1 MNSLRIADLSPRD
14 CGLRISFPEDI
25 GPDNPQSAIPWGQV
39 RNPQW
44 RQRSGTATSMSRQR
58 AASARKPGRAILA
71 AAAAVLSLALA
82 AQGQQRAPRIGYVY
96 PAGGRQGS
104 AFRVTIGGQFLD
116 GASTVIV
123 SGDGVQATV
132 IEHAKPL
139 GGAEFQLLRDKL
151 KDLMEKKLSANGSVV
166 ADRVLE
172 RLRAG
177 KGASDAKASSSR
189 DKAPA
194 TNKPAD
200 APAPQADKAAR
211 PGQASPAPAARPQAV
226 AAAPTTKP
234 TWTDADERMLAEVRK
249 KLMNGPNR
257 QGNPAITETVF
268 VEVKIAPDAAPGRRE
283 LRLTTALGLTN
294 PMVFCVGKLPEFS
307 ESSPPSTGQVNFL
320 GPRAAAQDAAGDA
333 EITLPAVANGQIMPG
348 DADRFRFKASK
359 GLRLVV
365 AAQARE
371 LIPYLADA
379 VPGWLEARLA
389 LYDSQGNELASA
401 DRYRFHPD
409 PVLCYEIPADD
420 VYIVE
425 IRDSIYR
432 GRQDFVYRITIGELP
447 LVTSIFPL
455 GHKAGERTAVELT
468 GWNLPEARL
477 TADDKDRLPG
487 VYPLSVG
494 QGPSASNRVPFAV
507 DSLPECLEQTGN
519 DMPKTAQKLTPPII
533 VNGRID
539 KPGDC
544 DVFGFAAKAGSEIV
558 AEVFARRLD
567 SPLDSVLKLTD
578 SSGKQLA
585 CNDDNQDKG
594 AGLETHHADSFI
606 RAKLP
611 ADGTYYIHLGD
622 IQKKGGREYAYRLR
636 VSEPRPDFELR
647 VVPSSLNM
655 RAGASTPITVH
666 ALRKDGFD
674 GEITLAIKGSQGAFT
689 LSGGWI
695 PAGQDHV
702 RLTLTAP
709 RAATTH
715 PISLALEGKAT
726 IAGRDV
732 VRQAAPAEDMM
743 QAFIYRHLVVAQD
756 LKVSVTG
763 GFAARA
769 PVTLASATPV
779 KIPAGGTARVQFTV
793 SGQPRGAKGPLR
805 NALVGE
811 LQLELS
817 DPPDGITLQQSSLAG
832 DDPAIILKSDA
843 AKAKPGLRGNLI
855 VNVFMERSFPAAK
868 DSKKTAKRRVLVAT
882 LPAMPFEVV
891 AGKENGGTGEKKT
904 AEPVKKQT
912 AEPVKK
918 SGTR

>member
-1 MNSLRIADLSPRD
+1 MNS
-14 CGLRISFPEDI
+14 
-25 GPDNPQSAIPWGQV
+25 
-39 RNPQW
+39 
-44 RQRSGTATSMSRQR
+44 SRR
-58 AASARKPGRAILA
+58 CAIL

-96 PAGGRQGS
+96 PAGGRQG
-104 AFRVTIGGQFLD
+104 ATFRVTIGGQFLD
-116 GASTVIV
+116 GASTVLI
-123 SGDGVQATV
+123 SGEGVGTVV

-139 GGAEFQLLRDKL
+139 DGKEFQLLRDKL

-172 RLRAG
+172 RLR
-177 KGASDAKASSSR
+177 SAKASSSR

-211 PGQASPAPAARPQAV
+211 PGQAIPAPAARPQAV

-283 LRLTTALGLTN
+283 LRLTTTLGLTN

-307 ESSPPSTGQVNFL
+307 EASPPSTGQVSYF
-320 GPRAAAQDAAGDA
+320 GPRAAGQEADGDA

-359 GLRLVV
+359 GQRLVV

-379 VPGWLEARLA
+379 VPGWFEARLA
-389 LYDSQGNELASA
+389 LYDSKGNELACA

-477 TADDKDRLPG
+477 TADDTDRLPG

-494 QGPSASNRVPFAV
+494 KGQSASNRVPFAV
-507 DSLPECLEQTGN
+507 DSLPECPEQTGN
-519 DMPKTAQKLTPPII
+519 AAPKTAQKLTPPII

-544 DVFGFAAKAGSEIV
+544 DVFSFAAKAGSEIV

-585 CNDDNQDKG
+585 CNDDCEDKG

-636 VSEPRPDFELR
+636 VSEPRPEFELR

-709 RAATTH
+709 RAATTQ

-726 IAGRDV
+726 IAGQDV

-743 QAFIYRHLVVAQD
+743 QAFIYRHLVVAQE

-763 GFAARA
+763 GFAAKA
-769 PVTLASATPV
+769 PVALASATPV
-779 KIPAGGTARVQFTV
+779 KIPAGGTAKVQFTV
-793 SGQPRGAKGPLR
+793 SGPAGPWAPKGGAKRPLR
-805 NALVGE
+805 NALAGE
-811 LQLELS
+811 MQLELS

-832 DDPAIILKSDA
+832 DDPAIVLKSDA

-868 DSKKTAKRRVLVAT
+868 DSKKTAKRRALVAT

-904 AEPVKKQT
+904 AEPGT
-912 AEPVKK
+912 GNPEPGKAK
-918 SGTR
+918 N

>member
-1 MNSLRIADLSPRD
+1 MNSIRL
-14 CGLRISFPEDI
+14 C
-25 GPDNPQSAIPWGQV
+25 
-39 RNPQW
+39 
-44 RQRSGTATSMSRQR
+44 
-58 AASARKPGRAILA
+58 AILA
-71 AAAAVLSLALA
+71 GAAVLSLALA

-116 GASTVIV
+116 GASTAIV

-151 KDLMEKKLSANGSVV
+151 RALMEKQQAATGSVQT
-166 ADRVLE
+166 DRVLE

-177 KGASDAKASSSR
+177 KGGKADAKAAAT
-189 DKAPA
+189 DPAGAGKA
-194 TNKPAD
+194 AD
-200 APAPQADKAAR
+200 APAPNGAGTRAA
-211 PGQASPAPAARPQAV
+211 GAG

-249 KLMNGPNR
+249 KLMNAPNR

-283 LRLTTALGLTN
+283 LRLTTTLGLTN
-294 PMVFCVGKLPEFS
+294 PMVFCVGGLPEFS
-307 ESSPPSTGQVNFL
+307 ESSPPATSQVDFFR
-320 GPRAAAQDAAGDA
+320 PRAAAQEADGDA

-379 VPGWLEARLA
+379 VPGWFEARLA
-389 LYDSQGNELASA
+389 LYDSKGNELACA

-455 GHKAGERTAVELT
+455 GHKAGDRTAVELT
-468 GWNLPEARL
+468 GWNLPAARL

-494 QGPSASNRVPFAV
+494 QGSIASNCVPFAV
-507 DSLPECLEQTGN
+507 DSLPECPEQTGN
-519 DMPKTAQKLTPPII
+519 DTPKTAQKLTLPII

-544 DVFGFAAKAGSEIV
+544 DVFNFAAKAGSEIV
-558 AEVFARRLD
+558 AEVLARRLD

-622 IQKKGGREYAYRLR
+622 IQKKGGLEYAYRLR

-674 GEITLAIKGSQGAFT
+674 GEITLAVKGSQGAFT

-702 RLTLTAP
+702 RLTLMAP
-709 RAATTH
+709 RAATTQ
-715 PISLALEGKAT
+715 PISLGIEGKAT

-732 VRQAAPAEDMM
+732 VRQAVPAEDMM

-769 PVTLASATPV
+769 PITLASATPV
-779 KIPAGGTARVQFTV
+779 KIPAGGTAKVQFTL
-793 SGQPRGAKGPLR
+793 SGPARPGAPKGGAKGQFR
-805 NALVGE
+805 NAAAGE
-811 LQLELS
+811 IQLELS
-817 DPPDGITLQQSSLAG
+817 DPPDGITIQNASLTG
-832 DDPAIILKSDA
+832 DAPAIILKSDA

-855 VNVFMERSFPAAK
+855 VNVFMERSVPAAK
-868 DSKKTAKRRVLVAT
+868 DSKIMTKRRALVAT

-891 AGKENGGTGEKKT
+891 AGKENGGT
-904 AEPVKKQT
+904 
-912 AEPVKK
+912 
-918 SGTR
+918 R

>member
-1 MNSLRIADLSPRD
+1 MNSIRR
-14 CGLRISFPEDI
+14 C
-25 GPDNPQSAIPWGQV
+25 
-39 RNPQW
+39 
-44 RQRSGTATSMSRQR
+44 
-58 AASARKPGRAILA
+58 AILA
-71 AAAAVLSLALA
+71 GAAVLSLALA

-96 PAGGRQGS
+96 PAGGRQG
-104 AFRVTIGGQFLD
+104 ATFRVNIGGQFLD
-116 GASTVIV
+116 GASTAII

-151 KDLMEKKLSANGSVV
+151 QALMEKQQAATGSVQT
-166 ADRVLE
+166 DRVLE

-177 KGASDAKASSSR
+177 KGGKAGAKA
-189 DKAPA
+189 AA
-194 TNKPAD
+194 TNPAGAGKAAD
-200 APAPQADKAAR
+200 APAPNGAGTR
-211 PGQASPAPAARPQAV
+211 PAKPDGSSTTAQTPAGAG
-226 AAAPTTKP
+226 AAASTTKP

-249 KLMNGPNR
+249 KLMNAPNR

-268 VEVKIAPDAAPGRRE
+268 VEVKIAPDAQPGRRE
-283 LRLTTALGLTN
+283 LRLATALGLTN
-294 PMVFCVGKLPEFS
+294 PMAFCVGELAEFS

-320 GPRAAAQDAAGDA
+320 RPRAAGLETAADA

-359 GLRLVV
+359 GQRLVV
-365 AAQARE
+365 VAQARE

-389 LYDSQGNELASA
+389 LYDSKGNELACA
-401 DRYRFHPD
+401 DRNRFHPD

-420 VYIVE
+420 MYIVE

-455 GHKAGERTAVELT
+455 GHKAGEATVVELT
-468 GWNLPEARL
+468 GWNLPAARL
-477 TADDKDRLPG
+477 TADDTDRLPG

-519 DMPKTAQKLTPPII
+519 DTPKTAQKLTPPII

-544 DVFGFAAKAGSEIV
+544 DVFSFAAKAGSEIV
-558 AEVFARRLD
+558 AEVFARHLD

-585 CNDDNQDKG
+585 CNDDCEDKG

-611 ADGTYYIHLGD
+611 ADGMYYIHLGD
-622 IQKKGGREYAYRLR
+622 IQKKGGLEYAYRLR
-636 VSEPRPDFELR
+636 ISEPRPDFELR
-647 VVPSSLNM
+647 VVPSSVNM

-674 GEITLAIKGSQGAFT
+674 GEITLAVKGSQGAFT

-695 PAGQDHV
+695 PPGQDHV

-709 RAATTH
+709 RAATTQ

-726 IAGRDV
+726 IAGQDV
-732 VRQAAPAEDMM
+732 VHQAAPAEDMM
-743 QAFIYRHLVVAQD
+743 QAFIYRHLVVAQE

-779 KIPAGGTARVQFTV
+779 KIPAGGTAKVQFTLP
-793 SGQPRGAKGPLR
+793 GPARPGAPKGGAKGPFR
-805 NALVGE
+805 NAAAGE
-811 LQLELS
+811 IQLELS
-817 DPPDGITLQQSSLAG
+817 DPPDGITIQNASLTG
-832 DDPAIILKSDA
+832 DAPEIILKSDA

-855 VNVFMERSFPAAK
+855 VNVFMERSVPAAK
-868 DSKKTAKRRVLVAT
+868 DSKKTVKRRNLVAT

-891 AGKENGGTGEKKT
+891 AGKENGGTREKKT
-904 AEPVKKQT
+904 AEP
-912 AEPVKK
+912 
-918 SGTR
+918 GTGNPEKR